1 MAAKMR
7 NRLDRRTLGR
17 LRLASQRLVPY
28 PAAPRGLG
36 PDVDGSVAGTVRW
49 MTAMQAQDL
58 QAALWAVGSRAP
70 GSGLADVRSALDS
83 GAVVRS
89 WPMRGTL
96 HLVAPEDLH
105 WMLDLTAE
113 RLTKSIASR
122 HRELGITWPDIE
134 KSRDL
139 ALERVAGGGAVS
151 RAELFQVFDAAGQA
165 TQGQRGIHILGTLC
179 RHGWLVQ
186 GPLAG
191 NQQLLVD
198 FQSWIPVSRRPA
210 REEAVAEFLLR
221 YFRSHGPATIRDFAW
236 WTQLPLTDVR
246 AAFED
251 VKDQLVELE
260 FGGTSYWM
268 SAETASLL
276 DDRVPG
282 QRSVL
287 LLPGFDEFVLGYTD
301 RSLVL
306 KPEYFNRI
314 VPGGNGV
321 FKKTV
326 VAGGEV
332 IGTWAREGSG
342 ARAAVVPDLFDGTKP
357 LGATARAAFARA
369 ARRYQAFLGA

>member
-1 MAAKMR
+1 MAER
-7 NRLDRRTLGR
+7 VGNRVDRRTMGR
-17 LRLASQRLVPY
+17 LRLVSQRLVPL
-28 PAAPRGLG
+28 PAVPPALG
-36 PDVDGSVAGTVRW
+36 SSGSVAGTVRW
-49 MTAMQAQDL
+49 LTAMQAQDL
-58 QAALWAVGSRAP
+58 QAAIWAVGARVP
-70 GSGLADVRSALDS
+70 GVGVSDVRSVLDS

-96 HLVAPEDLH
+96 HFVAPEDLH

-113 RLTKSIASR
+113 RLTKSIAAR
-122 HRELGITWPDIE
+122 HRELGIAWADIE
-134 KSRDL
+134 KCRDL
-139 ALERVAGGGAVS
+139 ALEQVAGGGAAS
-151 RAELFQVFDAAGQA
+151 RAELFQVFDAAGQPTA
-165 TQGQRGIHILGTLC
+165 GQRGIHILGTLC

-191 NQQLLVD
+191 NQQLMVGFED
-198 FQSWIPVSRRPA
+198 WIPVSRKLERQ
-210 REEAVAEFLLR
+210 EAIAEFLLR

-251 VKDQLVELE
+251 VRGQLVELVFE
-260 FGGTSYWM
+260 GISYWL

-276 DDRVPG
+276 DSGVPG

-306 KPEYFNRI
+306 AREHANKI

-321 FKKTV
+321 FKKTL

-332 IGTWAREGSG
+332 IGTWAVEGRG
-342 ARAAVVPDLFDGTKP
+342 QLAVVVPELFDDARP
-357 LGATARAAFARA
+357 LGPAAQAAFDRA
-369 ARRYQAFLGA
+369 ARRYLKFLNS

>member
-1 MAAKMR
+1 MAAKVGV
-7 NRLDRRTLGR
+7 RLDRRTLGR
-17 LRLASQRLVPY
+17 LRLASQRLLPAVPR
-28 PAAPRGLG
+28 PSPGAA
-36 PDVDGSVAGTVRW
+36 SIAETVRW

-58 QAALWAVGSRAP
+58 QAAMWAVGVRVP
-70 GSGLADVRSALDS
+70 GTGLADVRSALDS

-113 RLTKSIASR
+113 RLTKGIAGR
-122 HRELGITWPDIE
+122 HRELGIAWADIE

-139 ALERVAGGGAVS
+139 ALERVAGGGSVS
-151 RAELFQVFDAAGQA
+151 RTELFQIFDAAGQP

-198 FQSWIPVSRRPA
+198 FESWIPVSRRIE
-210 REEAVAEFLLR
+210 RQEAIAEFALR

-236 WTQLPLTDVR
+236 WTQFPLTEVR

-260 FGGTSYWM
+260 FKGTSYWL
-268 SAETASLL
+268 SPETASLL
-276 DDRVPG
+276 DGVVPG

-287 LLPGFDEFVLGYTD
+287 LLPGFDESVLGYTD

-306 KPEYFNRI
+306 KPEYFNKI

-332 IGTWAREGSG
+332 IGTWARAGTRAS
-342 ARAAVVPDLFDGTKP
+342 AAVVPELFDDSKP
-357 LGATARAAFARA
+357 LGVTAQAAFSRAAE
-369 ARRYQAFLGA
+369 RYEAFLGS